1 MRNGNYSLDLSLFF
15 FYNRD
20 IDKVGEQSFNDCYG
34 QLTNIND
41 VLIITFFGIEVVSC
55 SLFLFEI
62 SDSFLQDSWC
72 RNLWV
77 YYAVFTV
84 INRINCCVDV
94 FIGFVYHD
102 CSHYQLAVDKTI
114 SRYSVQ
120 SITQISS

>member
-1 MRNGNYSLDLSLFF
+1 MRNRNYSLDLSLFF

-20 IDKVGEQSFNDCYG
+20 IDNVGEQSFNDCYG

-41 VLIITFFGIEVVSC
+41 VLIIVFFGIEVVSC

-72 RNLWV
+72 KNLWV

-84 INRINCCVDV
+84 INRINCCVYV
-94 FIGFVYHD
+94 FIDFVYHD

-120 SITQISS
+120 SIAQISS